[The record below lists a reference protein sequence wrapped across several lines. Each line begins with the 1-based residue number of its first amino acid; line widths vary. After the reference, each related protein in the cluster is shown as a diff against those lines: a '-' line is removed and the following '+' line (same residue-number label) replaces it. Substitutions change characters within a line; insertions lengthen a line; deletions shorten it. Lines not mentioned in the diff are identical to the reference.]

1 MKMRMLIADDEVLIC
16 RLLQGIIHWEELGIE
31 CVGFASDGD
40 GLLSMIKQMR
50 PELVLTDICMPGKD
64 GLEVIHQCQLARIP
78 CKFIVISGYRQFEY
92 ARTALRYGVK
102 DYLLK
107 PINAEEI
114 NALLARICEELRGE
128 QPQPLPKDER
138 RLESLFME
146 YFLTSRAPL
155 GADSIRERYGIR
167 FSPGLFRVAILRIV
181 QNGCATL
188 QNGDFFALQGRAL
201 EMGRQKLAG
210 LTDAC
215 LLHTRVNEV
224 FMLLN
229 YPPAQ
234 EGAVRAAMNE
244 VFASVGLVL
253 GDDPALHLHMG
264 VGCAVEC
271 CEELLRS
278 RKSAEAAILGCLSA
292 GRSTILWGKREA
304 DSQHLPQEEYQATLR
319 AVRMAFE
326 ECNVDKAL
334 AAIHAL
340 FAQGRIYS
348 IVGDVHR
355 LLLEAADIFFSVFE
369 KQLEGGES
377 PESLKKELALNLQS
391 ASSIQQLEDTFCR
404 GIRAQF
410 ANVMEKIGQQQSHYI
425 RNAMDYIRKN
435 YARKI
440 SLEDI
445 AAFLNLSPTYFSNL
459 FKKETG
465 DNFSNYLTTV
475 RMEEAKR
482 LLRQSNM
489 NIAEIAD
496 HVGYGDARYFSRMFV
511 KTVGLKPSQYK
522 RIYG

>member
-1 MKMRMLIADDEVLIC
+1 M
-16 RLLQGIIHWEELGIE
+16 
-31 CVGFASDGD
+31 
-40 GLLSMIKQMR
+40 
-50 PELVLTDICMPGKD
+50 
-64 GLEVIHQCQLARIP
+64 
-78 CKFIVISGYRQFEY
+78 
-92 ARTALRYGVK
+92 K

-348 IVGDVHR
+348 SSATSTACCWR
-355 LLLEAADIFFSVFE
+355 RQTYSFPCLKSSWRAA
-369 KQLEGGES
+369 K
-377 PESLKKELALNLQS
+377 ALN
-391 ASSIQQLEDTFCR
+391 
-404 GIRAQF
+404 
-410 ANVMEKIGQQQSHYI
+410 
-425 RNAMDYIRKN
+425 
-435 YARKI
+435 
-440 SLEDI
+440 
-445 AAFLNLSPTYFSNL
+445 P
-459 FKKETG
+459 
-465 DNFSNYLTTV
+465 
-475 RMEEAKR
+475 
-482 LLRQSNM
+482 
-489 NIAEIAD
+489 
-496 HVGYGDARYFSRMFV
+496 
-511 KTVGLKPSQYK
+511 
-522 RIYG
+522 